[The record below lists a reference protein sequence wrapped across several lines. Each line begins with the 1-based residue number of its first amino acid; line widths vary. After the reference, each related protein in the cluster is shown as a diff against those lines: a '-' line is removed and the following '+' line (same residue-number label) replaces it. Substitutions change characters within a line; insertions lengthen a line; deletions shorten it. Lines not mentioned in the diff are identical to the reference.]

1 LKSAVEAGLTNV
13 DKSVQLKD
21 AIKKTE
27 ANGKTP
33 GVTPT
38 PTPLP
43 VLSGLTCPP
52 PLITS
57 FSPLSGNTGT
67 IMQINGRNLS
77 SISAVTFSSQVTPAQ
92 PQQIFNKVLDKDITF
107 LNDGTFRLSI
117 PQLGTGTQKTNV
129 KVTAVGEFGLYSPLT
144 LFTYDPAI
152 NPSTAS
158 SPGGFEGN
166 NQTTLPTTTTTQ
178 PSVSTINSNP
188 QSTNAPTMI
197 GTETK
202 LTRNLTGELIVKM
215 DPNTPPV
222 VISTAVLMEVS
233 IFNNIVQNNVTTKKL
248 VQTATSSLTNLVNNN
263 QFVVTYSDVA
273 NLLINYPISPFNR
286 TPINVRDTVLL
297 QFTLIAYPVDKVKYP
312 QPITQSFNFTFKE
325 N

>member
-1 LKSAVEAGLTNV
+1 
-13 DKSVQLKD
+13 
-21 AIKKTE
+21 
-27 ANGKTP
+27 
-33 GVTPT
+33 
-38 PTPLP
+38 
-43 VLSGLTCPP
+43 
-52 PLITS
+52 
-57 FSPLSGNTGT
+57 
-67 IMQINGRNLS
+67 
-77 SISAVTFSSQVTPAQ
+77 
-92 PQQIFNKVLDKDITF
+92 
-107 LNDGTFRLSI
+107 
-117 PQLGTGTQKTNV
+117 
-129 KVTAVGEFGLYSPLT
+129 
-144 LFTYDPAI
+144 
-152 NPSTAS
+152 
-158 SPGGFEGN
+158 
-166 NQTTLPTTTTTQ
+166 
-178 PSVSTINSNP
+178 
-188 QSTNAPTMI
+188 MI

-215 DPNTPPV
+215 DPNTPPA